1 MFAGR
6 GEGSSKGARSRQA
19 CRDRCPQTA
28 DAGIYDGMGDDSPGF
43 CRREVTE
50 RGRMEFSRDE
60 SRAITES
67 GSGHEN
73 KILQKNR
80 ASAKKGK
87 PD

>member
-1 MFAGR
+1 MVLAFFCIHRKTGKTREREA
-6 GEGSSKGARSRQA
+6 EGLPRPSELNSRCRSES
-19 CRDRCPQTA
+19 
-28 DAGIYDGMGDDSPGF
+28 GGMGDDSPGF

-73 KILQKNR
+73 KIY
-80 ASAKKGK
+80 
-87 PD
+87 

>member
-1 MFAGR
+1 
-6 GEGSSKGARSRQA
+6 
-19 CRDRCPQTA
+19 
-28 DAGIYDGMGDDSPGF
+28 
-43 CRREVTE
+43 
-50 RGRMEFSRDE
+50 MEFSRDE